1 MKFYILKKPIDYA
14 PYLFALL
21 MPGYAALTNNLLF
34 KPGLMLTWVTY
45 SSILLGL
52 WHLNEK
58 LLSLS
63 DKLLVKWGTLI
74 LGSNLYALTI
84 LALDYYV
91 LHILL
96 PFSGFS
102 PLNYCFRFFL
112 TTIISSAII
121 EGRKWT
127 KAREQSKIENLNLQ
141 AENMETQFNLLIQQ
155 TNPEFLFHSLDTLQG
170 MVRSDDPR
178 AEEYVLKLADV
189 YRQTLRKEKVPIA
202 LQEELAFLQSYLFL
216 MRYGKEEAIFW
227 EMTIRQESLDYRL
240 PVFSLQLL
248 AENCLKHN
256 VFSADQPLYIRIF
269 QKNAHS
275 ISISNNYQPNPTP
288 TPSVG
293 IGIENLKMRYL
304 LEGIEDGVTTEQN
317 KTTYTTTLQLF

>member
-1 MKFYILKKPIDYA
+1 
-14 PYLFALL
+14 
-21 MPGYAALTNNLLF
+21 
-34 KPGLMLTWVTY
+34 MLTWVTY

-74 LGSNLYALTI
+74 LGSNLYVFSVLVF
-84 LALDYYV
+84 DYYV

-96 PFSGFS
+96 PFTGFS
-102 PLNYCFRFFL
+102 PLNFCLRLFMA
-112 TTIISSAII
+112 TIISSAII

-189 YRQTLRKEKVPIA
+189 YRQTLKKERTPVS
-202 LQEELAFLQSYLFL
+202 LREELRLVQSYLFL
-216 MRYGKEEAIFW
+216 MMYGKETAIFLD
-227 EMTIRQESLDYRL
+227 INVSDESLTYRL
-240 PVFSLQLL
+240 PIFSLQLL
-248 AENCLKHN
+248 AENCIKHN
-256 VFSADQPLYIRIF
+256 TFSTNQPLYIRVF
-269 QKNAHS
+269 QKDLKS
-275 ISISNNYQPNPTP
+275 ISMTNNYQPKTTT
-288 TPSVG
+288 TPSFGVG
-293 IGIENLKMRYL
+293 INNLKSRYA
-304 LEGIEDGVTTEQN
+304 LEGIENGVVIEQN
-317 KTTYTTTLQLF
+317 ETSYTTTLQLF

>member
-14 PYLFALL
+14 PYLCALL
-21 MPGYAALTNNLLF
+21 IPGYSALTNNLLF
-34 KPGLMLTWVTY
+34 KPELMLMWIIASFIVF
-45 SSILLGL
+45 GL

-58 LLSLS
+58 LLGLS

-74 LGSNLYALTI
+74 LGSNLYVFSI
-84 LALDYYV
+84 LAFDYYV
-91 LHILL
+91 FHTIL

-102 PLNYCFRFFL
+102 PLSFCLRLF
-112 TTIISSAII
+112 TTTMITSAII

-189 YRQTLRKEKVPIA
+189 YRQTLKKEKYPIS

-216 MRYGKEEAIFW
+216 MRYGKEDAIFL
-227 EMTIRQESLDYRL
+227 EMNVWDESLEYRL

-256 VFSADQPLYIRIF
+256 VFSTDQPLYIRIF
-269 QKNAHS
+269 QKNVHS
-275 ISISNNYQPNPTP
+275 ISISNNYQPTP